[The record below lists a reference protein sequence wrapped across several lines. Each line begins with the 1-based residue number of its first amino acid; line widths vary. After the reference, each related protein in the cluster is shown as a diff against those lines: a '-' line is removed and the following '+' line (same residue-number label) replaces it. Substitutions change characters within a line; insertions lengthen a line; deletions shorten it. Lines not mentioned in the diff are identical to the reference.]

1 MDQNRNESW
10 QDLCKAAANELDPKK
25 LMDLITELNRALD
38 KRDGQRAASA
48 DPIDDGALSAESA
61 I

>member
-1 MDQNRNESW
+1 MDQNRNENW

-38 KRDGQRAASA
+38 KRDGQRTASA
-48 DPIDDGALSAESA
+48 GPIDDGALSTESA
-61 I
+61 V